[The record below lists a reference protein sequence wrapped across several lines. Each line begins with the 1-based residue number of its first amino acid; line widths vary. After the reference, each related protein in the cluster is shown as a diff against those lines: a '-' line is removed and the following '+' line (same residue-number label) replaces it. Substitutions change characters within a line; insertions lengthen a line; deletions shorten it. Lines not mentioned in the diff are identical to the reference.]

1 VIDKITDSFDSIV
14 DALSFLEEKVQ
25 DWLLA
30 KKINLNEWTV
40 IHEKTGVVSQYRL
53 YLHKFNENGK
63 RVYFYKIGTV

>member
-1 VIDKITDSFDSIV
+1 MKKKITDSFDSIV